1 MHRATIQYSREG
13 KTVPETIFDAYG
25 KLSRSNVSSVE
36 LSGRYQFQEDAM
48 RRIVLDVV
56 DKLQIAPS
64 SRVLDIGC
72 GPGNLLIPLSF
83 LTQEAVGI
91 DHPEVIARNQAR
103 FSAANVRWVEGPF
116 QSGMD
121 LGSFDCILIY
131 SVLQCLPTLDD
142 VKKFLDSA
150 VELLPSG
157 GRCLVGDMS
166 NADKKR
172 RFQNSSSGRA
182 FEREWQRVAS
192 AKSEEVAQIADAFR
206 DLKSVGNFSDAD
218 IVDLTLR
225 YRERGFHA
233 YILPQPSDLPFGQTR
248 EDILIV
254 KP

>member
-1 MHRATIQYSREG
+1 MFAGG

-25 KLSRSNVSSVE
+25 ELSRSNVSSVE

-48 RRIVLDVV
+48 RRIVLDVI

-64 SRVLDIGC
+64 NRLLDIGC

-83 LTQEAVGI
+83 LMQEAVGI

-103 FSAANVRWVEGPF
+103 FSAANVRWVQGPF
-116 QSGMD
+116 QSGMN

-131 SVLQCLPTLDD
+131 SVVQCLPTLDD
-142 VKKFLDSA
+142 VKNFLDAA
-150 VELLPSG
+150 VELLQSG
-157 GRCLVGDMS
+157 GRCLVGDLP

-172 RFQNSSSGRA
+172 RFQSSSAGRA
-182 FEREWQRVAS
+182 FEREWQKVAS
-192 AKSEEVAQIADAFR
+192 ASPSEVVQIADAFR
-206 DLKSVGNFSDAD
+206 GMKAVGKFSDAD
-218 IVDLTLR
+218 VVDLTLR

-233 YILPQPSDLPFGQTR
+233 YILPQPPDLPFGRTR
-248 EDILIV
+248 EDLLIV